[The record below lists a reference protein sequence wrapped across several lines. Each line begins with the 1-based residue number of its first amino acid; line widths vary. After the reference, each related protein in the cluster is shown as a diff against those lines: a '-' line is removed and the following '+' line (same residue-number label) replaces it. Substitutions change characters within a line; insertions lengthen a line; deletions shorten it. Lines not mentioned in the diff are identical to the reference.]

1 MTYEIVGAN
10 NESKSV
16 RKVVVQCNERDFLV
30 VQNHEANVG
39 QVHRVNWTFPSGIHS
54 YHHYLRHDGDA
65 PAVDYNESNIGEDVL
80 LPNDSSSRTLTIA
93 RDHRQTAEGSMGMNV
108 NHRTPQ
114 MQHHGNSSSGFH
126 MSLYGWR
133 KKCLY
138 TLIFTLM
145 LLIVVNLGFTLWI
158 LKVMEFSSEG
168 MGQLKVVAGGLQLS
182 GQALVLDLLRAST
195 IRSRHGQP
203 IAIESSR
210 NFSINTRDSEGFIE
224 NQLFLGHD
232 RVECLASGFRV
243 TDTHGGNLFAV
254 DRDEVAIGANSLRI
268 DGEGGAIFRES
279 IQTPLVRAD
288 AGRELRLESPTR
300 SLEMRASQEIF
311 IQSRAGSL
319 DATCLNDLKLH
330 SIAGSI
336 RLDSANILMPNLKT
350 APPPTGQALPSTLSG
365 RQEHQMHNKVYQL
378 CACASGKLF
387 LAAPHSV
394 CAGDESTVCR

>member
-30 VQNHEANVG
+30 VQNQEANLG

-65 PAVDYNESNIGEDVL
+65 PAVGYNETNIGEDVL
-80 LPNDSSSRTLTIA
+80 LPHDSSTRTLTVT
-93 RDHRQTAEGSMGMNV
+93 RDHQRQAWSRGMN
-108 NHRTPQ
+108 HQTSQ
-114 MQHHGNSSSGFH
+114 MQHHGNSPSGFH

-138 TLIFTLM
+138 MLILFLM
-145 LLIVVNLGFTLWI
+145 LLIVVNLGLTLWI

-195 IRSRHGQP
+195 IRSRQGQS
-203 IAIESSR
+203 ISIESSR

-232 RVECLASGFRV
+232 RIECLASGFRV

-254 DRDEVAIGANSLRI
+254 NRDEVAIGANSLRI

-336 RLDSANILMPNLKT
+336 RLDSPNILMPNLKT
-350 APPPTGQALPSTLSG
+350 AQPPTGPAIPSG
-365 RQEHQMHNKVYQL
+365 VRPEHQMHNKVYQL

-394 CAGDESTVCR
+394 CAGDDSTVCR

>member
-1 MTYEIVGAN
+1 M
-10 NESKSV
+10 ES
-16 RKVVVQCNERDFLV
+16 
-30 VQNHEANVG
+30 
-39 QVHRVNWTFPSGIHS
+39 FPG
-54 YHHYLRHDGDA
+54 
-65 PAVDYNESNIGEDVL
+65 L
-80 LPNDSSSRTLTIA
+80 LEQLTLKLSCRTL
-93 RDHRQTAEGSMGMNV
+93 DHRRVVKPEVGRFIGFEGMDR
-108 NHRTPQ
+108 NHHQQ
-114 MQHHGNSSSGFH
+114 MQHRSSAGTSSSGFH

-133 KKCLY
+133 KKCLC
-138 TLIFTLM
+138 TLILGLM
-145 LLIVVNLGFTLWI
+145 LLIVVNLALTLWI

-168 MGQLKVVAGGLQLS
+168 MGQLKVVTGGLQLS
-182 GQALVLDLLRAST
+182 GQALVLDILRAST
-195 IRSRHGQP
+195 IRSRVAQP

-232 RVECLASGFRV
+232 RVECLASGFRI
-243 TDTHGGNLFAV
+243 TDTHGGNLFAAN
-254 DRDEVAIGANSLRI
+254 RDEISIGANSLRI

-279 IQTPLVRAD
+279 IQTPLIRAE

-300 SLEMRASQEIF
+300 SLEMKASQEIF

-350 APPPTGQALPSTLSG
+350 VQAPTNQAGIPPSTMGG
-365 RQEHQMHNKVYQL
+365 RPEHQMHNKVYQL

-387 LAAPHSV
+387 LASPHSV
-394 CAGDESTVCR
+394 CAGDDSTVCR